1 VAPYVSGNDDVMREW
16 NHLNKIISSDPI
28 DYSQIEFYLLLSN
41 KNNSPTPQSGSKGNI
56 GSSNKIADDPNRF
69 RYSDFNAIMDKNNFE
84 KKGSFL
90 ASNTNKKYAC
100 PHSGKI
106 LSRTSKASRSYCST
120 TRNASKTSIK
130 RKARVSYSPAE
141 STPPPTASPCADT
154 DRMTFNLTNRILFI
168 KGIYHTLINSRTAPS
183 MANL

>member
-1 VAPYVSGNDDVMREW
+1 VAPFVSGNDDVMREW

-41 KNNSPTPQSGSKGNI
+41 KNSSSPSPQPGSKGNI

-90 ASNTNKKYAC
+90 ASNTNKKY
-100 PHSGKI
+100 
-106 LSRTSKASRSYCST
+106 R
-120 TRNASKTSIK
+120 
-130 RKARVSYSPAE
+130 YS
-141 STPPPTASPCADT
+141 S
-154 DRMTFNLTNRILFI
+154 
-168 KGIYHTLINSRTAPS
+168 
-183 MANL
+183 